1 MNPRSA
7 TLVIMRT
14 PKCPHH
20 PHQRKALLLL
30 LSLSDRHFERPLV
43 ASRVC
48 RTHLAARRARAQISS
63 GSSHC
68 SLSAS
73 NLICVSSRN
82 ENEIIVVPWLTRPI
96 VCTFLASL
104 KLNNAHKR
112 FFFHL
117 SLFLKKKL
125 LLLCFIVFTFQFYI
139 YAYWI
144 WKDILLYFSLPVAT
158 FLPFTWRETMIFLI
172 FFLLMLLKLQ
182 SHFKCPTFQNW
193 GHCIKKQCSKCSA
206 SAFFF

>member
-43 ASRVC
+43 ALRVC

-117 SLFLKKKL
+117 SLFFKKKNFYYFVL
-125 LLLCFIVFTFQFYI
+125 L
-139 YAYWI
+139 
-144 WKDILLYFSLPVAT
+144 FSLFNFIFMLIEFEKIFYCILVHP
-158 FLPFTWRETMIFLI
+158 LPH
-172 FFLLMLLKLQ
+172 FFLLLEGKLWF
-182 SHFKCPTFQNW
+182 SLFSSC
-193 GHCIKKQCSKCSA
+193 
-206 SAFFF
+206 

>member
-104 KLNNAHKR
+104 KLNNADKR

-117 SLFLKKKL
+117 SLFLKKKTFITLFYCFHFSILYLCL
-125 LLLCFIVFTFQFYI
+125 LNLKRYFIVF
-139 YAYWI
+139 
-144 WKDILLYFSLPVAT
+144 
-158 FLPFTWRETMIFLI
+158 
-172 FFLLMLLKLQ
+172 
-182 SHFKCPTFQNW
+182 
-193 GHCIKKQCSKCSA
+193 
-206 SAFFF
+206 

>member
-1 MNPRSA
+1 
-7 TLVIMRT
+7 MRA

-82 ENEIIVVPWLTRPI
+82 ENEIIVVPWLTQPI

-112 FFFHL
+112 FFFIYL
-117 SLFLKKKL
+117 SFLKKNFYYFVL
-125 LLLCFIVFTFQFYI
+125 LFSLFNFIFMLIEFEKI
-139 YAYWI
+139 
-144 WKDILLYFSLPVAT
+144 LYFSLPVAT

-172 FFLLMLLKLQ
+172 FL
-182 SHFKCPTFQNW
+182 PVNAVTVTVTFQMS
-193 GHCIKKQCSKCSA
+193 IVSKLRSLYKEA
-206 SAFFF
+206 ML

>member
-112 FFFHL
+112 FFFIYL
-117 SLFLKKKL
+117 SFKKKKL
-125 LLLCFIVFTFQFYI
+125 LLLCFIVFTFIFMLIEFEKIFYC
-139 YAYWI
+139 
-144 WKDILLYFSLPVAT
+144 ILVYPLP
-158 FLPFTWRETMIFLI
+158 R
-172 FFLLMLLKLQ
+172 FFLLLEGKLWF
-182 SHFKCPTFQNW
+182 SLFSSC
-193 GHCIKKQCSKCSA
+193 
-206 SAFFF
+206 